1 LRGSGVLDGIDPG
14 NWIGDKGYIGLGM
27 ITPIRKP
34 ANRDLLDWEKE
45 FNTAVN
51 GIRWK
56 IEQTI
61 ANLNLSSKQNWCVDC
76 RLSAEKRV
84 ESESALVKRRRWFC
98 APGYLAISVAMVL
111 MISWIEGN
119 GGPLLIGVVL
129 IGAGFASFLIV
140 MKSD

>member
-1 LRGSGVLDGIDPG
+1 VPG
-14 NWIGDKGYIGLGM
+14 HQSFVSGYIGLGM

-34 ANRDLLDWEKE
+34 PHHELLDWEKE
-45 FNTAVN
+45 FNTAIN

-84 ESESALVKRRRWFC
+84 ESESALVKRRRWFR

-111 MISWIEGN
+111 MIIGWIEGN